1 MRCVQV
7 EWTDKEHSKQRV
19 ATTSGSMSWWV
30 FRCRKQWR
38 LSGRPVRRAPGS
50 SCRDCRGD
58 ESARSTGV
66 HSIAS
71 LHIAARKP
79 DTDPKT
85 DPNANSETCADRLGW
100 QIDQRSLFVGCGMKR
115 VFSCRVRVTCC
126 KFLCSVVRRS
136 RSQFLGFACERGSS
150 AETDARSSSSA
161 RHSLLKPFPSR

>member
-100 QIDQRSLFVGCGMKR
+100 QIDQRSLFVGCGNEESVLLPGSGDMLQIP
-115 VFSCRVRVTCC
+115 VFRGPQVKKPVSR
-126 KFLCSVVRRS
+126 LC
-136 RSQFLGFACERGSS
+136 L
-150 AETDARSSSSA
+150 
-161 RHSLLKPFPSR
+161 